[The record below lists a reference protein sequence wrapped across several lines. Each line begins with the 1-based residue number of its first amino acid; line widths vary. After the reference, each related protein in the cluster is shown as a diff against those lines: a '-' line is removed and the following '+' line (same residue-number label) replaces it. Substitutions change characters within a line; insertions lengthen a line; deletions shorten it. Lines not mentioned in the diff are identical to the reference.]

1 MKKVIASLLF
11 AIPFLLSSFTN
22 SYSQTCSCAGAPL
35 LGAQS
40 SGASGQGNL
49 LIGFTHEFNQITNLY
64 TGSQRIT
71 NDSAERNTQ
80 SSLLEINY
88 GLTDRLSLT
97 GTFSYVR
104 KERTSGL
111 TSPSGTQTSSTS
123 GIGDVMVLV
132 RYTLL
137 PQTLWNRYH
146 IAVGAG
152 GKAPLG
158 STSVFNTNGLRF
170 NADMQP
176 GTGAWDG
183 VLWSNL
189 GVSFLPHSTGSLS
202 LSTSYRRTGTNERFT
217 EGDDYRF
224 GNEFISILG
233 FSNSITDKIAY
244 TLNFRYR
251 STSSDFRNDSKQ
263 PNTGGYWFTFIPD
276 LHVSISERTS
286 MKFSGQLP
294 IHQQLNGL
302 QPSTTYALSASFF
315 INLNSSENTFIHA
328 NR

>member
-1 MKKVIASLLF
+1 MYKVVTSLLF
-11 AIPFLLSSFTN
+11 TALFLFSALNS

-40 SGASGQGNL
+40 NGASGQGNL
-49 LIGFTHEFNQITNLY
+49 LVGLTYEFNQITNLY

-80 SSLLEINY
+80 STLLEVNY

-104 KERTSGL
+104 KERTSGIR
-111 TSPSGTQTSSTS
+111 SPSGTQTSSTS
-123 GIGDVMVLV
+123 GIGDGLFLI

-146 IAVGAG
+146 IAIGAG
-152 GKAPLG
+152 SKAPLG

-183 VLWSNL
+183 VLWSNM
-189 GVSFLPHSTGSLS
+189 GISFLPHSTGNLS
-202 LSTSYRRTGTNERFT
+202 LTTSYRRTGTNQRFT
-217 EGDDYRF
+217 ENDDYQF
-224 GNEFISILG
+224 GNELITNLG
-233 FSNSITDKIAY
+233 FSNNITNRIAY

-251 STSSDFRNDSKQ
+251 STSSDFRNNSKQ
-263 PNTGGYWFTFIPD
+263 PNTGGFWFTFLPD
-276 LHVSISERTS
+276 LHISLSEKTS
-286 MKFSGQLP
+286 LMLSGQLP
-294 IHQQLNGL
+294 LHQQLNGL

-315 INLNSSENTFIHA
+315 INLNSSKNTFIHA